1 MRIKGKTLI
10 LGKLFSGLSNKTIVA
25 DSTGGDVKDA
35 IETVNFAR
43 EHDKVIKLIPEPE
56 ASIGYIGVDYASGK
70 DTSIKTMCGV
80 PINTEGANEGYLIAN
95 AEAIE
100 EEIHKPLSPDGDD
113 TILEKMHELQ
123 RQLGRDYSMLE
134 FLMVMKLLSQGR
146 EVTVLD
152 GRLHT
157 ELTEA
162 DKAVSKERVETIL
175 GKQFL
180 TGGLHEKEMAD
191 LEPNQLYNR
200 EVEQADWHLAHN
212 EPRVTLSPEGMIN
225 AMHKDAIDSLKKVE
239 EVFADG
245 YATTEHVT
253 QTQPIPEG
261 EGVKYSLEDYLEQ
274 ETELLHSAPS
284 PLEGESYSSTSYL
297 ERLADHYKQKPQT
310 ASEVLKSVND
320 EIDSR
325 DNKQNDINSKGA
337 VL

>member
-1 MRIKGKTLI
+1 MKKGRIGKTGI
-10 LGKLFSGLSNKTIVA
+10 IDRLFGGSNKSVQITVK
-25 DSTGGDVKDA
+25 GDISDLTSNNSVN
-35 IETVNFAR
+35 IESDGCR
-43 EHDKVIKLIPEPE
+43 VIQFKPD
-56 ASIGYIGVDYASGK
+56 YTGVDYASGK
-70 DTSIKTMCGV
+70 DTTIKTMCGV
-80 PINTEGANEGYLIAN
+80 PINTEGSNEGYLIAN
-95 AEAIE
+95 AEAIQ

-146 EVTVLD
+146 EVTVLE

-157 ELTEA
+157 ELTEE

-180 TGGLHEKEMAD
+180 TGGLHENEMAD

-225 AMHKDAIDSLKKVE
+225 AMHKDAIDSLNKVQDI
-239 EVFADG
+239 FADG
-245 YATTEHVT
+245 YATSEKEAHIIPNNCIE
-253 QTQPIPEG
+253 TQPIPEG
-261 EGVKYSLEDYLEQ
+261 EEVKYSLEDYLEQ
-274 ETELLHSAPS
+274 ETALLESAPS
-284 PLEGESYSSTSYL
+284 PLDGESYSSTSYL
-297 ERLADHYKQKPQT
+297 DRLAAYSQQKPDT
-310 ASEVLKSVND
+310 
-320 EIDSR
+320 
-325 DNKQNDINSKGA
+325 NSKGA